1 MKQEQK
7 KSDKKSSGEEGTS
20 TGVEPRK
27 VKDVPIKGSESG
39 DAKPNEKAK
48 EKSKDRNDNRE
59 NALEVEYKKRD
70 ETLQA
75 KEAKGKDLEEL
86 QQKYDKKSEH
96 RGVFPVLS
104 GVEKEEDVEKAIE
117 KGGQEVSAYRE
128 EEDYLERYRKEVYE
142 RMSLTVDILIFSLDR
157 EFRLQVLLKKRED
170 FPYKARRSLPGGF
183 VGIEESVEEAAVRVM
198 KQKTGLCDLHLEQ
211 LYTFGDK
218 DRDPRMRIV
227 TVAYLA
233 ILPRDLSVEGE
244 EDSDFFRVMFSEKG
258 LEFLGSEVFDQD
270 HLAFD
275 HARIIALAVERMRGK
290 LHYTDIALEFLKD
303 RKRFTLFELQKVYE
317 AIEDR
322 DYDTP
327 NFRRYF
333 KNRYEAVGAV
343 EKTGEMSTEFSKRP
357 SSYYRMKKD

>member
-1 MKQEQK
+1 M
-7 KSDKKSSGEEGTS
+7 
-20 TGVEPRK
+20 
-27 VKDVPIKGSESG
+27 
-39 DAKPNEKAK
+39 
-48 EKSKDRNDNRE
+48 
-59 NALEVEYKKRD
+59 EVEHKKRKD
-70 ETLQA
+70 KALQA
-75 KEAKGKDLEEL
+75 KEEEGKDLKEL
-86 QQKYDKKSEH
+86 QGKYGKKSNH
-96 RGVFPVLS
+96 TGVFSDLS
-104 GVEKEEDVEKAIE
+104 KTQKEKDVEKTM
-117 KGGQEVSAYRE
+117 GYDGRE
-128 EEDYLERYRKEVYE
+128 EPSYLGEEDYLESYRKEAYE
-142 RMSLTVDILIFSLDR
+142 RLSLTVDILIFSLDE
-157 EFRLQVLLKKRED
+157 EFRLQVLLKKRSD
-170 FPYKARRSLPGGF
+170 FPYKGSWSLPGGF
-183 VGIEESVEEAAVRVM
+183 VGIEESVEEAAVRIM

-233 ILPRDLSVEGE
+233 ILPRDLLLEGE
-244 EDSDFFRVMFSEKG
+244 EDSNFFRVRFSEKG
-258 LEFLGSEVFDQD
+258 LKLSGSEDFGED

-303 RKRFTLFELQKVYE
+303 RRRFTLFELQKIYE
-317 AIEDR
+317 AVEDK

-343 EKTGEMSTEFSKRP
+343 EKTGETSTEFSKRP